1 MELEVKDY
9 YLSVNLNRNFL
20 GALGFDFLASAAF
33 WSVFPSFSVTTHS
46 LARPASSRPMNVA
59 LVRCKDITFSKRI
72 Q

>member
-1 MELEVKDY
+1 
-9 YLSVNLNRNFL
+9 
-20 GALGFDFLASAAF
+20 
-33 WSVFPSFSVTTHS
+33 VTTHS